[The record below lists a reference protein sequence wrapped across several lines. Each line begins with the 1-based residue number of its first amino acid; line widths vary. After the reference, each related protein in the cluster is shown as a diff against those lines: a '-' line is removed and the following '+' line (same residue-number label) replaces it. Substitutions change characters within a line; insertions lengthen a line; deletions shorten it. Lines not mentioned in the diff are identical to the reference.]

1 MPGGQ
6 LGTGLTDMAS
16 QGLKL
21 ARAGYFLLAV
31 AAIFFIAMMFL
42 APQSNDPV
50 EVMRLSG
57 QAAGVAAGLGI
68 VLIVVDLLKRRKG

>member
-1 MPGGQ
+1 
-6 LGTGLTDMAS
+6 MAS

-50 EVMRLSG
+50 EVMRLAG
-57 QAAGVAAGLGI
+57 QAAGVAAGIGI
-68 VLIVVDLLKRRKG
+68 VLIVVDLLKRRKT

>member
-1 MPGGQ
+1 
-6 LGTGLTDMAS
+6 MAT

-57 QAAGVAAGLGI
+57 QAAGVAAGIGI
-68 VLIVVDLLKRRKG
+68 ALIVADLFKRRKN

>member
-1 MPGGQ
+1 
-6 LGTGLTDMAS
+6 MAT

-57 QAAGVAAGLGI
+57 QAAGVAAGIGI
-68 VLIVVDLLKRRKG
+68 VLIVVDLLKRRKS